1 MKSARIDKDRAIQ
14 KLEKKYNDEIEELE
28 NLLYEVQQKLQEE
41 KGKELPGM
49 DMYGILNFKKRS

>member
-49 DMYGILNFKKRS
+49 DMY